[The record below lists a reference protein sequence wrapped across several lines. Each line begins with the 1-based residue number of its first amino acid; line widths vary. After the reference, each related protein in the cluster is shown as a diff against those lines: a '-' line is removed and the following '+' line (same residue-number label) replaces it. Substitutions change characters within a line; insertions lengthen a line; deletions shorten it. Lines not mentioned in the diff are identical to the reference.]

1 MAVMYA
7 IGPSAESFDKS
18 HPRQQETFS
27 CPGAIFKLT
36 NFLSYIFTN
45 LHYFQCHYITTKV
58 KLCQIMLNF
67 Q

>member
-27 CPGAIFKLT
+27 CPGAILLT
-36 NFLSYIFTN
+36 TTLLLSNYLFALFPMSLYYYKSEIVSN
-45 LHYFQCHYITTKV
+45 YA
-58 KLCQIMLNF
+58 
-67 Q
+67 